1 MKELKQDGDYSDV
14 LPLVENGFVTL
25 VLNRPDAL
33 NALDHGMIVYIR
45 DALNDYSV
53 RDDIGTV
60 CFKGAGD
67 RSFCAGGDIKA
78 LYYLGQE
85 NRDKADLYFYE
96 EYCLNRLIKNFKKPV
111 LSYMDGIVMGGGY
124 GVGGPSRYRIVTE
137 RTVFAMPEV
146 NIGLFPD
153 VGSMY
158 SLTRC
163 PGKVGLY
170 LALTGYQIN
179 AADMLYCGLA
189 DYYIPSERWGD
200 CQRRLQALSARQ
212 EGVRHEDVLR
222 ILTEC
227 HVPPEEESTLEKH
240 VEIIDHCFAAGTVIE
255 ILERLEKTKE
265 RWAVETAAHIRS
277 RCPKSVA
284 VTFEHFRRSLNKSFG
299 EVTATDFTLVQ
310 SVLRDTEIYEGIRAL
325 LIDKDKTPRWKPDK
339 LEDINDEL
347 ISSYFSF
354 SGKTLE
360 CDRNAE

>member
-1 MKELKQDGDYSDV
+1 M
-14 LPLVENGFVTL
+14 
-25 VLNRPDAL
+25 
-33 NALDHGMIVYIR
+33 
-45 DALNDYSV
+45 
-53 RDDIGTV
+53 
-60 CFKGAGD
+60 
-67 RSFCAGGDIKA
+67 
-78 LYYLGQE
+78 
-85 NRDKADLYFYE
+85 
-96 EYCLNRLIKNFKKPV
+96 
-111 LSYMDGIVMGGGY
+111 
-124 GVGGPSRYRIVTE
+124 
-137 RTVFAMPEV
+137 
-146 NIGLFPD
+146 
-153 VGSMY
+153 
-158 SLTRC
+158 
-163 PGKVGLY
+163 
-170 LALTGYQIN
+170 
-179 AADMLYCGLA
+179 
-189 DYYIPSERWGD
+189 
-200 CQRRLQALSARQ
+200 SARQ